1 MQWEPSLLI
10 SFIQSVF
17 TLHVLLELKNV
28 TYRKRADPLHTGPD
42 KVNFRFRLAVD
53 GMPTH
58 LVLWPLQAFC
68 FGHLVVQVYGEK
80 RKKQAIFVLVIYF
93 KDLNNKSE
101 VL

>member
-1 MQWEPSLLI
+1 MSCFLTVQNSLKYLLNGLNDGFMQGEPSFLV

-28 TYRKRADPLHTGPD
+28 TYRKRADPLYTGPD

-68 FGHLVVQVYGEK
+68 FGHLVV
-80 RKKQAIFVLVIYF
+80 
-93 KDLNNKSE
+93 
-101 VL
+101 